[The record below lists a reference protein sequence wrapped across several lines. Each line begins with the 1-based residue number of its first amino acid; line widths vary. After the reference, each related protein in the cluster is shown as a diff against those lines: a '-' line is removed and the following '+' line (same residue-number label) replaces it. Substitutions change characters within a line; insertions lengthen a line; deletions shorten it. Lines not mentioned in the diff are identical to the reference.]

1 MSGSIMN
8 KGRGGD
14 LKYRAAS
21 VAVLVPVVLA
31 LTWLGGWAFTT
42 LWLLASVAV
51 LYEWASITCLQRR
64 PVWLGVGVVC
74 LLAAAI
80 LLQLGQLHFSI
91 LVILAG
97 ALVSSLL
104 APSQR
109 GWAFWG
115 IVIAGATLV
124 PVVAL
129 RGSGLLG
136 MLAIFYLYAVVW
148 ATDSFAYFTGRT
160 LGGPK
165 LWPRV
170 SPNKTWSGA
179 LGGVLAGALAAAVL
193 ALGAGLP
200 GVGALVGLAVLLS
213 IVSQAGDLAE
223 SSIKRLFGVKDA
235 GCLIPGHGGILD
247 RLDGFIVAALL
258 ALVVALLRGGMEPAA
273 GLMMW

>member
-1 MSGSIMN
+1 MKNGGGS
-8 KGRGGD
+8 D

-31 LTWLGGWAFTT
+31 VTWLGGWAFTAM
-42 LWLLASVAV
+42 WLLASVIV
-51 LYEWASITCLQRR
+51 LNEWAVMICLPRR
-64 PVWLGVGVVC
+64 QLLLGIGGLG
-74 LLAAAI
+74 LLASAI
-80 LLQLGQLHFSI
+80 LLHVGSLPLAL
-91 LVILAG
+91 LVVLAG
-97 ALVSSLL
+97 AVIG
-104 APSQR
+104 AFVVPEKR

-115 IVIAGATLV
+115 VVVAGAALV

-129 RGSGLLG
+129 RGSGSLG
-136 MLAIFYLYAVVW
+136 MFAIFYLYAVVW
-148 ATDSFAYFTGRT
+148 ATDIFAYFTGRT

-179 LGGVLAGALAAAVL
+179 LGGVLAGAVAAALL

-200 GVGALVGLAVLLS
+200 GAGPLVGLAVLLS
-213 IVSQAGDLAE
+213 IMSQAGDLAE
-223 SSIKRLFGVKDA
+223 SSIKRLCGVKDA

-247 RLDGFIVAALL
+247 RLDGFIVAAAMALL
-258 ALVVALLRGGMEPAA
+258 IALLRGGMEPAV